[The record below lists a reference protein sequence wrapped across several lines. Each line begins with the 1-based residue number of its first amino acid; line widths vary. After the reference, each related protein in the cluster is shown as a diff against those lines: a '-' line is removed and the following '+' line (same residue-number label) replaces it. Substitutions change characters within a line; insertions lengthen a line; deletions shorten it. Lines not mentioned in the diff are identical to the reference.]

1 MANVCS
7 NCKPSFGCAD
17 ASKYGIIMKT
27 LLSCSTTN
35 RRNLN
40 VLPLFRSLG
49 LAFVISR
56 CLAKCSII
64 IKASNEQK

>member
-27 LLSCSTTN
+27 LLLCSTAN
-35 RRNLN
+35 HRNLN

-64 IKASNEQK
+64 IKASNKHK

>member
-1 MANVCS
+1 MANVCY
-7 NCKPSFGCAD
+7 NCKASFGFAD
-17 ASKYGIIMKT
+17 ASEYGIIMNT

-64 IKASNEQK
+64 IKASNKHK

>member
-1 MANVCS
+1 MCVPIVKLVSALQMLVN
-7 NCKPSFGCAD
+7 
-17 ASKYGIIMKT
+17 T

-64 IKASNEQK
+64 IKASNKHK